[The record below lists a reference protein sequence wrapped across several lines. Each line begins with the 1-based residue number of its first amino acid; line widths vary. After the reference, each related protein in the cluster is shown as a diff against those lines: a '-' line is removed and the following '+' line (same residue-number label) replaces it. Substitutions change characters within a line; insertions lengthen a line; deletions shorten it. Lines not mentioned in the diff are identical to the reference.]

1 MSAGFAVVAAL
12 AALATLAWVARPLLR
27 RRGAIAPADPEAAAA
42 TETAA
47 GQGDGAP
54 ARAAFA
60 AVALVLL
67 GGSAGLYVAWS
78 NWDWEPQA
86 SGDTP
91 VEMVAR
97 LARRLERQP
106 DDVQGWM
113 MLGRSHAAL
122 EQYPLAIRAFQRAD
136 RLEGGR
142 NAEALTGWAEALVL
156 NDPAEIEG
164 RAARLFE
171 QALAIDPDERRALFF
186 TALAAQR
193 RGDVELAIGRY
204 QRLIDL
210 GAPDNVRP
218 ILEQQIATLRAQPPA
233 AAAASPQPAAGAE
246 AGSGGG
252 AAATAGGPTVRVR
265 VDIDPAIARTLPP
278 DAPLFVFVRALGQP
292 GPPLAVRRLD
302 ARFPASVQLGTA
314 DLMIQGRGFADGDR
328 VEVVARVSLGGQPA
342 AQPGD
347 PFGRIE
353 YQAGRDGERP
363 LVIDALTAP

>member
-1 MSAGFAVVAAL
+1 MSAGFAVLAAL
-12 AALATLAWVARPLLR
+12 AAFATLAWVARPLLR
-27 RRGAIAPADPEAAAA
+27 SGE
-42 TETAA
+42 
-47 GQGDGAP
+47 GAP
-54 ARAAFA
+54 ARAAA
-60 AVALVLL
+60 VAVALLLL

-78 NWDWEPQA
+78 NWDWEPQVE
-86 SGDTP
+86 GDTP
-91 VEMVAR
+91 VDMVAR

-106 DDVQGWM
+106 DDVQGWL

-156 NDPAEIEG
+156 SDPAEIEG

-193 RGDVELAIGRY
+193 RGEVELAVGRY

-218 ILEQQIATLRAQPPA
+218 ILEQQIATLRAQPPQAAADPA
-233 AAAASPQPAAGAE
+233 AAANPS
-246 AGSGGG
+246 
-252 AAATAGGPTVRVR
+252 VRVR
-265 VDIDPAIARTLPP
+265 VEVDAAIARTLPAG
-278 DAPLFVFVRALGQP
+278 APLFVFVRALGQP
-292 GPPLAVRRLD
+292 GPPLAVRRLE
-302 ARFPASVQLGTA
+302 ARFPAAVQLGAA
-314 DLMIQGRGFADGDR
+314 DLMIPGRSFADGDR

-353 YQAGRDGERP
+353 YQVGRDGERP